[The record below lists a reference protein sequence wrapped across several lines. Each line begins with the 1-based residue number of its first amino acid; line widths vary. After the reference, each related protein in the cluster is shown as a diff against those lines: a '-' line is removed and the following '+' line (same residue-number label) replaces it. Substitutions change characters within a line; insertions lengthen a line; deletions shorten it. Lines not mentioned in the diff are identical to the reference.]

1 MARRLTC
8 LPPNLLVLTL
18 VLGLWGCNQSKPSR
32 LKAPGGRTLGH
43 VVGWVTLDG
52 KPLAGAQVDFHNDVT
67 RTCSAGTDENGRY
80 ELKYNRK
87 LKGAPVGEHR
97 VAIGLF
103 GSNSEDP
110 TDEPLPEYYNKKT
123 ILTATVSEGPNSIS
137 FHLMTPQG
145 ASDVS
150 ELGEVRGLILLDGN
164 PIGGA
169 KLVFQ
174 RDDGSM
180 AEGIS
185 DPLGH
190 YEMTFSEKRIGAQV
204 GSNRITVSKTD
215 KEGHELI
222 RSAYNSQTTLK
233 RFVEPGENQ
242 INFSLTTR
250 DLPEQTPTDV
260 PSKTSPKTPD
270 KGS

>member
-1 MARRLTC
+1 MARRLTS
-8 LPPNLLVLTL
+8 LLPNLAAVILLTVLP
-18 VLGLWGCNQSKPSR
+18 GCDRSKPSR
-32 LKAPGGRTLGH
+32 LKTSGGRTLGH

-80 ELKYNRK
+80 ELKFNTK

-103 GSNSEDP
+103 GSNSADP
-110 TDEPLPEYYNKKT
+110 NDEPLPKFYNKKT
-123 ILTATVSEGPNSIS
+123 ILTATVREGPNTIS
-137 FHLMTPQG
+137 FHLSTPQG
-145 ASDVS
+145 ASGVS

-164 PIGGA
+164 PISGA

-174 RDDGSM
+174 RDGQSV

-190 YEMTFSEKRIGAQV
+190 YEMTFTEKRIGAAV

-215 KEGHELI
+215 KEGRELF
-222 RSAYNSQTTLK
+222 RSVYNNQSTLK
-233 RFVEPGENQ
+233 RNVEPGENQ
-242 INFSLTTR
+242 INFSLSTK
-250 DLPEQTPTDV
+250 DLPGQTQTATPTR
-260 PSKTSPKTPD
+260 TPA

>member
-8 LPPNLLVLTL
+8 LLPNLLVLTL
-18 VLGLWGCNQSKPSR
+18 AMVLWGCDQSKPSR

-52 KPLAGAQVDFHNDVT
+52 NPLAGAQVDFHNDVT

-110 TDEPLPEYYNKKT
+110 TDEPLPEFYNKKT
-123 ILTATVSEGPNSIS
+123 ILKATVREGPNSIS
-137 FHLMTPQG
+137 FHLTTPNAAIEPTNLG
-145 ASDVS
+145 TVS
-150 ELGEVRGLILLDGN
+150 GMILLDGN

-190 YEMTFSEKRIGAQV
+190 YEMTFTEKRIGAQV
-204 GSNRITVSKTD
+204 GSNRVTVSKTD
-215 KEGHELI
+215 QEGHELI
-222 RSAYNSQTTLK
+222 RSVYNSQTTLK
-233 RFVEPGENQ
+233 RLVEPGENQ
-242 INFSLTTR
+242 INFSLSTK
-250 DLPEQTPTDV
+250 DLPGQTQTATPTR
-260 PSKTSPKTPD
+260 TPA